1 MTTVPD
7 RTSQPD
13 VHPGSAVP
21 WRLRAAAEWSWRL
34 LVIGVAGYVLTVV
47 LREFSEIAVPVA
59 VATLLAALLAPANT
73 WLRARMPKVAAAAT
87 CVVGLIIVVGTL
99 LTLVG
104 SQVSGG
110 MGELTAKVVT
120 GLDQVRE
127 WVRSTFHITDSQ
139 FTTYFEQLKSTISAG
154 GNLGSTAAKAGL
166 TATHFVA
173 GTFLALFSL
182 IFFLY
187 DGRRIASWLVGL
199 FPRSARAKVDGAATI
214 AWEQLTSFVRAT
226 VLVAFVDAV
235 GIGLGAAVL
244 RVPFAGA
251 IFVLVFL
258 GSFVPIVG
266 ALVSGAVAVLL
277 ALVAHGPVM
286 ALVMLGVVLAV
297 QQLEAHILQPFLLGR
312 AVAIHPLGVVLGIG
326 LGVVVAGVVGALF
339 AVPTIAVANAVG
351 KYLLADDPSGP
362 PVVALASDPGM
373 PDQSSGAA
381 ADDEPAGDA
390 EGVSR

>member
-13 VHPGSAVP
+13 AHPGSAVP

-73 WLRARMPKVAAAAT
+73 WLRARMPKVAAAAL

-277 ALVAHGPVM
+277 ALVAHGP
-286 ALVMLGVVLAV
+286 GDDDAV
-297 QQLEAHILQPFLLGR
+297 DRPPPRLRLRGPR
-312 AVAIHPLGVVLGIG
+312 AAPRRDLR
-326 LGVVVAGVVGALF
+326 
-339 AVPTIAVANAVG
+339 
-351 KYLLADDPSGP
+351 
-362 PVVALASDPGM
+362 
-373 PDQSSGAA
+373 
-381 ADDEPAGDA
+381 PAGEHREPGRRRPARPARGGAPRALPPYRRPVARPPRLRGDRGGA
-390 EGVSR
+390 WLHSYGGPSSPGAPRPRRADLDIR